1 MFSKL
6 KTLKLF
12 TSEIV
17 NIKQLVK
24 LVTNNQQKELIDKI
38 RSVEYKSKEYNNLK
52 LKVSCITP
60 HGIFNSLCNSGLI
73 NLSGY
78 LYYDIDGFNNE
89 DELNDTKRRLIDTN
103 IVSFIC
109 KSVGGKGLS
118 FLIKYDTKLILNDT
132 FDDFY
137 KYVRD
142 ILIDKG
148 FNIDISA
155 GGLVRKMIISGD
167 NDVYFNDKVSFSI
180 DKVSFQ
186 TYKQQLR
193 QVKKIKI
200 KEIEQYGL
208 NDTFLEIIPFNEL
221 LKQIKIETLYT
232 KEIDGDFVIED
243 MSYYRILIPKV
254 IKDGTKHKLYIRVIN
269 ALHYINNDITP
280 QQVYSYLAYI
290 NYSANP
296 PMNLYKLQS
305 LVNWL
310 CDTIQKTG
318 EIMIKPRIK
327 RLHFNKDSKLT
338 KKQKQDMG
346 GQLGAKIRNNKT
358 LKLIEEARMECA
370 KRNETPTQKRIV
382 ELTGLGI
389 ATVKRNWNKE
399 YNKLTDISIKHED
412 NDEKQLEIDYKLSQ
426 IIDEDEWFDSW
437 EPQSKYNQK
446 SFEDEDF
453 GEGDGIDG
461 FIETIEI

>member
-12 TSEIV
+12 TNEVV
-17 NIKQLVK
+17 NINELVR
-24 LVTNNQQKELIDKI
+24 LVTNNQQVELIDKI

-52 LKVSCITP
+52 LKVGSITP
-60 HGIFNSLCNSGLI
+60 HGIFNSLRNNGLVS
-73 NLSGY
+73 LSGY
-78 LYYDIDGFNNE
+78 LYYDIDGLNSE
-89 DELNDTKRRLIDTN
+89 EELNDTKMRLIDTK

-118 FLIKYDTKLILNDT
+118 MLIKYDTLSILNDT

-137 KYVRD
+137 RYVRGL
-142 ILIDKG
+142 LIDNG
-148 FNIDISA
+148 FNIDLSA
-155 GGLVRKMIISGD
+155 GGLVRKMIISSD

-180 DKVSFQ
+180 DMVSFQ
-186 TYKQQLR
+186 CWKQQLR
-193 QVKKIKI
+193 QIKKV
-200 KEIEQYGL
+200 EREEREQYGL

-254 IKDGTKHKLYIRVIN
+254 IKDGTKHKLYIRVVN

-296 PMNLYKLQS
+296 PMNLYKLQN

-310 CDTIQKTG
+310 CNTIQKTG
-318 EIMIKPRIK
+318 EIKIKPRVK
-327 RLHFNKDSKLT
+327 KLHFNKDSKLT

-358 LKLIEEARMECA
+358 LKLIEEARMECT

-399 YNKLTDISIKHED
+399 YNNLNDISVKTEY

-426 IIDEDEWFDSW
+426 LIDEDDWFNNW
-437 EPQSKYNQK
+437 EPQSKLEEK
-446 SFEDEDF
+446 SFEDRDF
-453 GEGDGIDG
+453 GDGDEIDGI
-461 FIETIEI
+461 IETGNI